1 MKTLN
6 ILLIMVAV
14 ISIASCTNK
23 KNPDL
28 GTDNQQHQIETINEL
43 LDSMSNRGMSS
54 LRTLYFTEDSVGEYY
69 VGLANPNYLSPYY
82 GKFHSIGIGVDT
94 TEVKDSSILN
104 HIFLL
109 RTLPEVCEKLCEK
122 AKESSRYQS
131 DDSLEYSITMGGN
144 PQELISMTKYKY
156 IVENKKEYQNISFTY
171 NVLKPC
177 KKAIK
182 SDDVSPVREFL
193 KKFIAEQK
201 NVNTYEVKYEWD
213 KGVAIPKTTHFSSTE
228 CCLQWTWIGRDRDSL
243 AASSVTG
250 VHFFIPAKDKY
261 RIDVA
266 VDFYNRLNSFA
277 IEHPQIGVELGTY
290 ARLKTDLEKGDIECN
305 RELLQYS
312 VRNDET
318 KRNIY
323 NIRMEQS
330 SVGIHILELYTP
342 NAPRFVIP
350 TNWYRVKRI
359 HNNEIDYEV
368 DFRQL

>member
-6 ILLIMVAV
+6 ILMIMVAV
-14 ISIASCTNK
+14 ISIASCIK
-23 KNPDL
+23 KNHDL
-28 GTDNQQHQIETINEL
+28 DTDNQQHQIETINEL

-69 VGLANPNYLSPYY
+69 VGLANPNYLFPYY
-82 GKFHSIGIGVDT
+82 GKFHSISVGVDT
-94 TEVKDSSILN
+94 TEVKDSSTLN

-109 RTLPEVCEKLCEK
+109 RTLPEVCEKLCKK

-131 DDSLEYSITMGGN
+131 DDSLEYSITIGN
-144 PQELISMTKYKY
+144 NPLELISMKKNKYK
-156 IVENKKEYQNISFTY
+156 VENKKEYQVMGFTY

-201 NVNTYEVKYEWD
+201 DVKKYEVKYELD
-213 KGVAIPKTTHFSSTE
+213 KGRTIPKLTQESSDS
-228 CCLQWTWIGRDRDSL
+228 CCLKWIWIGRDRDSL

-250 VHFFIPAKDKY
+250 VHFFIPAKDKR

-266 VDFYNRLNSFA
+266 VDFYNRLNNYA
-277 IEHPQIGVELGTY
+277 IEHPQIGVELSTY
-290 ARLKTDLEKGDIECN
+290 ARLKSDMEKMHIESN

-330 SVGIHILELYTP
+330 PEGIHILELYTP

-350 TNWYRVKRI
+350 SNWYRVKRI
-359 HNNEIDYEV
+359 HNLEIDYEV
-368 DFRQL
+368 DFRR

>member
-6 ILLIMVAV
+6 ILMIMVAV
-14 ISIASCTNK
+14 ISIASCTK
-23 KNPDL
+23 KS
-28 GTDNQQHQIETINEL
+28 TDSNTDSLQHQIETMNEL
-43 LDSMSNRGMSS
+43 IDSMSNRGMSS

-69 VGLANPNYLSPYY
+69 VGIANPNDLSPCYA
-82 GKFHSIGIGVDT
+82 KFHSVEIGMDT
-94 TEVKDSSILN
+94 TEVKDSSTLN

-109 RTLPEVCEKLCEK
+109 RTLPEVCEKLCKK

-131 DDSLEYSITMGGN
+131 GDYLDYSITMGGN
-144 PQELISMTKYKY
+144 PHELISMNKHKQK
-156 IVENKKEYQNISFTY
+156 EKNKKEFQYIGFTY
-171 NVLKPC
+171 NVLRPC
-177 KKAIK
+177 KKVIK
-182 SDDVSPVREFL
+182 SDDVRPVRELL
-193 KKFIAEQK
+193 KTFIAEQK
-201 NVNTYEVKYEWD
+201 NVYRYDVKYEWD
-213 KGVAIPKTTHFSSTE
+213 KGVGIPKIMNLSSSE
-228 CCLQWTWIGRDRDSL
+228 CCLKWRWIGRDRDSL

-250 VHFFIPAKDKY
+250 VHFFIPAKDKH

-290 ARLKTDLEKGDIECN
+290 ARLRTDMEKSHIESN

-330 SVGIHILELYTP
+330 TEGIHILELYTP

-368 DFRQL
+368 DFRRL

>member
-6 ILLIMVAV
+6 ILMVMVAV

-23 KNPDL
+23 S
-28 GTDNQQHQIETINEL
+28 TDSNTDSQQHQIETMSEL
-43 LDSMSNRGMSS
+43 IDSMSNRGMPL
-54 LRTLYFTEDSVGEYY
+54 LRTLYFIEDSVGEYY
-69 VGLANPNYLSPYY
+69 VGMGTPNSPHI
-82 GKFHSIGIGVDT
+82 GRSHSISIGVDT
-94 TEVKDSSILN
+94 TGVKDSSTLN

-122 AKESSRYQS
+122 AKKSSRYQS
-131 DDSLEYSITMGGN
+131 DDSLEYSLAMGNN
-144 PQELISMTKYKY
+144 PQELISMNKHKQK
-156 IVENKKEYQNISFTY
+156 EKNKKEFQYIGFTY

-177 KKAIK
+177 KKVIK
-182 SDDVSPVREFL
+182 SDDVKPVRELL
-193 KKFIAEQK
+193 KTFIGEQK
-201 NVNTYEVKYEWD
+201 NVYRYDVKYEWD
-213 KGVAIPKTTHFSSTE
+213 KGVGIPKIMSFSSSE
-228 CCLQWTWIGRDRDSL
+228 CCLIWRWIGRDRDSL

-250 VHFFIPAKDKY
+250 VHFFIPAKDKH

-277 IEHPQIGVELGTY
+277 IEHPQIGVELSTY
-290 ARLKTDLEKGDIECN
+290 AKLKSDMEKMHIESN

-330 SVGIHILELYTP
+330 PEGIHILELYTP

-350 TNWYRVKRI
+350 SNWYRVKRI
-359 HNNEIDYEV
+359 HNLEIDYEV
-368 DFRQL
+368 DFRR